1 MARLGKARICF
12 MVRKSVLVSNEE
24 LLRIIDRELDRMTFD
39 TPLQG
44 TTTSDEAQAIFEEIA
59 IAAAHEGNPKHL
71 GVLLAG
77 GQLSPAGVQVAAEIL
92 KSTKPKRN
100 RRGAPPRPFMQRWER
115 SPTFR
120 AAHELPDIVTIL
132 RRRYPDWGTG
142 YRELAINLAALRND
156 IEADTLRNHLKRARK
171 TKFDRA

>member
-1 MARLGKARICF
+1 
-12 MVRKSVLVSNEE
+12 MVRKRVLVSNEE
-24 LLRIIDRELDRMTFD
+24 LLQIIDRELDRMTFD

-44 TTTSDEAQAIFEEIA
+44 TTTSDEKQAIFEEIA
-59 IAAAHEGNPKHL
+59 IASAHEGNPKQL
-71 GVLLAG
+71 GALLAG
-77 GQLSPAGVQVAAEIL
+77 GQLSPAGVQAAAEIL
-92 KSTKPKRN
+92 KSTKPKRK
-100 RRGAPPRPFMQRWER
+100 RRGAPPRPFMQRYES

-120 AAHELPDIVTIL
+120 AAHELPDIITIL
-132 RRRYPDWGTG
+132 RRRYPDLGTG